1 MMMMMTKYFRYC
13 NRRGAHFKAFSKC
26 KPPLPQQELTSDDGD
41 GQDFH
46 YGGDDNHE
54 DKDYAWNGVTDQ
66 EAKLNYK

>member
-1 MMMMMTKYFRYC
+1 MMMKYFRYC

-41 GQDFH
+41 GQDVD

-54 DKDYAWNGVTDQ
+54 DEDYARDGATDQ
-66 EAKLNYK
+66 EANLNYK